1 MHIHP
6 DATER
11 EKILSSLFNIRKKP
25 NKRERSLI
33 IGGIYIRI

>member
-11 EKILSSLFNIRKKP
+11 EKILSSLFSMRKKP

-33 IGGIYIRI
+33 IGGIYKHI